1 MSPDLS
7 PIEHLW
13 NVLKCQVE
21 QRQHS
26 NILELRDVVS
36 TEWENIQASTWG
48 NLVHSM
54 PRRLAAVIS
63 TVWQNWSMDKYFYYL
78 IINKLS
84 QLCIPTETATK
95 KSGRWAPFSIL
106 LKVFF
111 SYE

>member
-36 TEWENIQASTWG
+36 TEWENIQAST
-48 NLVHSM
+48 
-54 PRRLAAVIS
+54 
-63 TVWQNWSMDKYFYYL
+63 
-78 IINKLS
+78 
-84 QLCIPTETATK
+84 
-95 KSGRWAPFSIL
+95 
-106 LKVFF
+106 
-111 SYE
+111 